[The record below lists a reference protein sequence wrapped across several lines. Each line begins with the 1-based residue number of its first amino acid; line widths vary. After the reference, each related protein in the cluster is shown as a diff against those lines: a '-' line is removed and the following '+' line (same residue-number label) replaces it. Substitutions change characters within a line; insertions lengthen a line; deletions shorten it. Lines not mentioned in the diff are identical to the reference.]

1 MTEHL
6 PYDKTS
12 AVSIWQYSAGLLQHT
27 LREFAPADYDEK
39 NGGKGSL
46 GQMVEELFFL
56 VENNNRPEA
65 DFSEAGMELKCTPLK
80 KGAKEQ
86 LLIKERLVCNMID
99 YMAVVNEDFEHSHFY
114 TKCQLM
120 LLLFYLHVQGAN
132 KLDLEF
138 LLSILWRFPAK
149 DLAIIRQDY
158 DTIISKIKA
167 GKAHELSEGDTLYLG
182 ACRKGQSGDAPR
194 HQPYSDVLAVGR
206 AFSLKPAYMRTILE
220 WALKTGKNHLNTLQ
234 PELSSLVSVV
244 DLATKSFDEIVL
256 NRFAPYK
263 GLNYQT
269 IASQLKIDIS
279 KAPKNRFAMLAS
291 AMACNG
297 TAFNVNKTEEFLK
310 AGMMMKAI
318 RVQANGRIK
327 EAMAF
332 ENIDYQEV
340 YDNDEWADSRLYE
353 IYSSR
358 FLFVVFKEQTQG
370 KGDYILDNV
379 FFWTMPQTD
388 LTIAEQYWQHI
399 RKNVLEDHIDHQYFW
414 KGTDRRKFHVR
425 PKATKAADR
434 TPNPLGKGHAPCKKF
449 CYWFNN
455 EYVREIVNNAN
466 HE

>member
-1 MTEHL
+1 MNNL

-12 AVSIWQYSAGLLQHT
+12 AESIWQYSAGLLHHT
-27 LREFAPADYDEK
+27 LRDFAPADYEK

-46 GQMVEELFFL
+46 GQMVEELYFR
-56 VENNNRPEA
+56 VKNNSRPEA
-65 DFSEAGMELKCTPLK
+65 DFSEAGMELKCTPLR

-120 LLLFYLHVQGAN
+120 LLLFYLHVQGAE

-158 DTIISKIKA
+158 DTIINKIKV

-182 ACRKGQSGDAPR
+182 ACRKGQKGDALR
-194 HQPYSDVLAVGR
+194 TQPYSKELAFGR
-206 AFSLKPAYMRTILE
+206 AFSLKPAYMRIILD
-220 WALKTGKNHLNTLQ
+220 WALKTGKNHLNSINPL
-234 PELSSLVSVV
+234 LSGLVSAK
-244 DLATKSFDEIVL
+244 DLQTKSFDEIVL
-256 NRFAPYK
+256 DRFAPYK
-263 GLNYQT
+263 GFDYHT
-269 IASQLKIDIS
+269 IASKLNIDIS
-279 KAPKNRFAMLAS
+279 RAPKNQFAILAS
-291 AMACNG
+291 AIACNG
-297 TAFNVNKTEEFLK
+297 STFNVNKTEEFLK

-318 RVQANGRIK
+318 RVKANGIIK

-340 YDNDEWADSRLYE
+340 YDNEEWADSRLYE
-353 IYSSR
+353 IFSSR
-358 FLFVVFKEQTQG
+358 FLFVVFKEQNQG
-370 KGDYILDNV
+370 LEDYILEDT
-379 FFWTMPQTD
+379 FFWTMPQSD
-388 LTIAEQYWQHI
+388 LVIAEAYWEHI
-399 RKNVLEDHIDHQYFW
+399 RANVLENHIDHQYFW
-414 KGTDRRKFHVR
+414 KASDNMNFHVR
-425 PKATKAADR
+425 PKARDSHDLANN
-434 TPNPLGKGHAPCKKF
+434 PNGGKCKKF

-455 EYVREIVNNAN
+455 DYIRKIVNDHV

>member
-1 MTEHL
+1 MNNL

-12 AVSIWQYSAGLLQHT
+12 AESIWQYSAGLLHHT
-27 LREFAPADYDEK
+27 LREFAPADYEK

-46 GQMVEELFFL
+46 GQMVEELYFL
-56 VENNNRPEA
+56 VKNNSRPEA

-80 KGAKEQ
+80 KGTKEQ

-99 YMAVVNEDFEHSHFY
+99 YMEVVNEDFEHSHFY

-120 LLLFYLHVQGAN
+120 LLLFYLHVQGAD

-158 DTIISKIKA
+158 DTIINKIKA

-182 ACRKGQSGDAPR
+182 ACRKGQKGDALR
-194 HQPYSDVLAVGR
+194 TQPFSNELAFGR
-206 AFSLKPAYMRTILE
+206 AFSLKPAYMRIILE
-220 WALKTGKNHLNTLQ
+220 WALKTGKNHLNSINPQ
-234 PELSSLVSVV
+234 LSGLVSAK
-244 DLATKSFDEIVL
+244 DLQTKSFDEIVL
-256 NRFAPYK
+256 DRFTPYK
-263 GLNYQT
+263 GLDYQT
-269 IASQLKIDIS
+269 IASKLNIDIS
-279 KAPKNRFAMLAS
+279 RAPKNQFAMLAS
-291 AMACNG
+291 AIACNG
-297 TAFNVNKTEEFLK
+297 SAFNVNKTEEFQK

-318 RVQANGRIK
+318 RVKANGIIK

-353 IYSSR
+353 IFSSR
-358 FLFVVFKEQTQG
+358 FLFVVFKEQNQG
-370 KGDYILDNV
+370 LEDYILEDT
-379 FFWTMPQTD
+379 FFWTMPQSD
-388 LTIAEQYWQHI
+388 LVIAEAYWEHI
-399 RKNVLEDHIDHQYFW
+399 RANVLENHIDHQYFW
-414 KGTDRRKFHVR
+414 KASDNMNFHVR
-425 PKATKAADR
+425 PKARDSHDLANN
-434 TPNPLGKGHAPCKKF
+434 PNGGKCKKF

-455 EYVREIVNNAN
+455 DYIRKIVNDHI